1 MGTTDDL
8 RRAAPYLFYGET
20 TSLCETCLAPVPT
33 KILIEGDN
41 VFYRK
46 RCREHGVQKSLV
58 STDSAYFR
66 RTKDYLKPGDRPLQ
80 VQSKTDF
87 GCPLDCGLCPDHEQ
101 HSCLAIIEINQA
113 CNLSCP
119 VCFAES
125 STSKT
130 GQRSVA
136 EVEGMLDTLVA
147 SEGEPD
153 LLQISGGEPTIHPD
167 FFEILDAA
175 KRRPIRHI
183 MVNTNGIRIA
193 NDPAFV
199 DRLATYAPG
208 FEVYLQFDSLK
219 RDALMNLRG
228 ADLRKVRLDALARL
242 EERNLSTTLVVTVK
256 AGVNDDE
263 IGEIVRFA
271 LQYKCI
277 RGVTFQP
284 VQDAGRNDG
293 FDKKTNRL
301 LLTDVRRAVA
311 EDSGVFSAA
320 DMIPLPCSP
329 ENICIGYGLRNGD
342 QIAPITSMF
351 PPEVLSATVP
361 NAVTFEGYP
370 ELRKSV
376 FSLLSLSTT
385 AADASEKLASV
396 LCCLPQAEV
405 PESLTYENTFRV
417 VIVQFMDKHNFCVG
431 GVKRSCI
438 HFVEP
443 DGKIYPFDTFNL
455 FYRDPTVVDGLRAKV
470 LG

>member
-1 MGTTDDL
+1 MGTTDDI
-8 RRAAPYLFYGET
+8 RKSANYLFYGQT
-20 TSLCETCLAPVPT
+20 TSLCETCLAPVPA
-33 KILIEGDN
+33 KILIDGEN
-41 VFYRK
+41 VYYQK

-58 STDSAYFR
+58 STDADYFR
-66 RTKDYLKPGDRPLQ
+66 KTKDYLKPGDRPLM
-80 VQSKTDF
+80 VQTKTDY
-87 GCPLDCGLCPDHEQ
+87 GCPLDCGLCADHEQ
-101 HSCLAIIEINQA
+101 HSCLALIEINQA

-130 GQRSVA
+130 GQRTMA
-136 EVEGMLDTLVA
+136 EIEGMLETLVE

-153 LLQISGGEPTIHPD
+153 LLQISGGEPTIHPE
-167 FFEILDAA
+167 FFDILDAA

-183 MVNTNGIRIA
+183 MINTNGIKIA
-193 NDPAFV
+193 KDAAFTE
-199 DRLATYAPG
+199 RLATYMPG
-208 FEVYLQFDSLK
+208 LEVYLQFDSLK

-228 ADLRKVRLDALARL
+228 ADLRNVRLEALDRL
-242 EERNLSTTLVVTVK
+242 EKLNLSTTLVVTVK

-263 IGEIVRFA
+263 IGEIVKFA
-271 LQYKCI
+271 LKYKCV

-284 VQDAGRNDG
+284 VQDAGRNEG

-301 LLTDVRRAVA
+301 LLTDVRRAIA
-311 EDSGVFSAA
+311 KDSGVFGAA
-320 DMIPLPCSP
+320 DMVPLPCSP

-342 QIAPITSMF
+342 QVAPITSMF
-351 PPEVLSATVP
+351 PPEVLSATMP
-361 NAVTFEGYP
+361 NTVTFENYP
-370 ELRKSV
+370 ALRKSV
-376 FSLLSLSTT
+376 FDLLSLSTT

-405 PESLTYENTFRV
+405 PETLNYEDTFRV
-417 VIVQFMDKHNFCVG
+417 VIVQFMDKYNFCVG

-455 FYRDPTVVDGLRAKV
+455 FYRDKSVVNRLRAKV
-470 LG
+470 L